1 MFGFFDFVIIWIV
14 LLVRGCMFVN
24 NLFEGIFVIINVML
38 KDSDRYICI
47 VKNDVN
53 EVKVFVYIFVFF
65 KLKFFIYFVVKL
77 NFYIGGNILFLC

>member
-1 MFGFFDFVIIWIV
+1 
-14 LLVRGCMFVN
+14 MFVN
-24 NLFEGIFVIINVML
+24 NLYEGIFVIINVML
-38 KDSDRYICI
+38 KDSDWYICI